1 MKRVEVI
8 KAGEVKTEPF
18 VLEDFIEAKVKPV
31 TMEKIT
37 KKRLKETAKELGLSY
52 DDEKLIFAKKI
63 LMYYMTKQ

>member
-1 MKRVEVI
+1 LKRVEVV
-8 KAGEVKTEPF
+8 KAGEVKIEPF

-52 DDEKLIFAKKI
+52 DDEKLVFAKKI

>member
-1 MKRVEVI
+1 MKRVEVV
-8 KAGEVKTEPF
+8 KAGEVKIEPF

-52 DDEKLIFAKKI
+52 DDEKLVFAKKI